1 MLFIMIEKCTVI
13 YLLLWVKL
21 NVLGRRSSSIC
32 QKGLSFPDQGLF
44 IHYGGWA
51 RGKEALEEVAKEL
64 KKVTRRKVGEVI
76 VDRGAEGREQEATS
90 WR

>member
-32 QKGLSFPDQGLF
+32 QKDLSSPDQGLS

-76 VDRGAEGREQEATS
+76 VDRGAVGREQEATS
-90 WR
+90 